1 MCSPWLKWFNKFPLS
16 LRSFGV
22 LRHPHTVRLIFAC
35 SMSSES
41 SQLVLN
47 IRIQENK
54 ATTKGKSVADQAS
67 QVNGSLVL
75 SSRSW
80 EESKMMIL
88 KLMQTF
94 ASWQHKNN
102 HKQTGN
108 QIQNAISLKPNFKSR
123 NIDRRL
129 FDFHH
134 ILSPKVSLHNNKKLE
149 LLNVLQTQIGR
160 HLGSKTLVTRF

>member
-1 MCSPWLKWFNKFPLS
+1 MCSPWLKWFTKFPLS

-94 ASWQHKNN
+94 ASWQHKDN

-108 QIQNAISLKPNFKSR
+108 HIQNAISLKPNFKSR

>member
-1 MCSPWLKWFNKFPLS
+1 
-16 LRSFGV
+16 
-22 LRHPHTVRLIFAC
+22 
-35 SMSSES
+35 MSSES

-94 ASWQHKNN
+94 ASWQHKDN
-102 HKQTGN
+102 HKQTRN
-108 QIQNAISLKPNFKSR
+108 HIQNAISLKPNFKSR

-134 ILSPKVSLHNNKKLE
+134 ILSPKVSLQNNKKLE

-160 HLGSKTLVTRF
+160 HLGSKTMVTRF